1 MLTVFDPLLVNY
13 FHDVCLI
20 KKCMITFALTSYFLI
35 SIASFSPSYKYSKYW
50 FTWNWIS
57 FDQSPWRICFRR
69 IFYIYLFKK
78 IFNPIIA
85 QSWRYFLKYRAC
97 DVQLILKTR
106 DFATRSELP
115 RGMYNR
121 FGKKN
126 LKTEERNGGK
136 EVNNQDK
143 IKRAR
148 LTLPSVVNVVPF
160 LFDFVIPGCSERDR
174 DTSEKSL
181 FHCGR
186 FLWDAREEENTSCL
200 LLARIND
207 SNLIAINACLAAGN
221 LFGQ

>member
-1 MLTVFDPLLVNY
+1 MLT
-13 FHDVCLI
+13 CLT

-35 SIASFSPSYKYSKYW
+35 SIASFSPSKYSKYW

-57 FDQSPWRICFRR
+57 FDQSSWRICFRR
-69 IFYIYLFKK
+69 IFLFKK
-78 IFNPIIA
+78 IFNPIA
-85 QSWRYFLKYRAC
+85 RSRRYFLKYRTR
-97 DVQLILKTR
+97 DVQLILKMR
-106 DFATRSELP
+106 DFATRIELP
-115 RGMYNR
+115 GGMYNR
-121 FGKKN
+121 FGKK
-126 LKTEERNGGK
+126 KTWISSEEGK

-200 LLARIND
+200 LLARING